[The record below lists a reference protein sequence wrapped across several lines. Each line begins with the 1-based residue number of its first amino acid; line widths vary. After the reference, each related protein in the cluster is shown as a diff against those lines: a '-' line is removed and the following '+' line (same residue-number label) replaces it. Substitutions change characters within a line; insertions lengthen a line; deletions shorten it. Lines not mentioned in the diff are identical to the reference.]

1 MTLSEPRAGGFGRG
15 GFRIPCASSAP
26 PLMLVGMSE
35 PAVEMAAVRS
45 ALGRVASELCA
56 LFESASS
63 ADVRIPRSEWSVGD
77 VAVHVTRGTE
87 SYLEYVAGG
96 TDPFLDVSDI
106 AGGSLARTNATRVS
120 EESQRDLPTLA
131 RRLRTASAT
140 LLEQTADRDGD
151 EVVMWHGQP
160 VALANMLGIG
170 LAEYLLHGRDVAKA
184 LSRPWTIRPDDAR
197 LVLAAAL
204 PLLPLLVN
212 PVTTAG
218 VHARYDLRV
227 RGGTHVSVAINDGAL
242 DVSGSGGSADCHVS
256 ADPVALLLVAYGRRS
271 QWVPILTGRLV
282 AWGRRPWLGGR
293 FVRYLVTP

>member
-1 MTLSEPRAGGFGRG
+1 
-15 GFRIPCASSAP
+15 
-26 PLMLVGMSE
+26 MLLVVGVSE
-35 PAVEMAAVRS
+35 PAVEMSAVRS
-45 ALGRVASELCA
+45 ALGRVASELSA

-63 ADVRIPRSEWSVGD
+63 ADVRISRSEWSVGD

-87 SYLEYVAGG
+87 SYLVYVAGG

-120 EESQRDLPTLA
+120 EEFQRDLPALV

-184 LSRPWTIRPDDAR
+184 LSRPWKIRPDDAR
-197 LVLAAAL
+197 VVLAAAL

-212 PVTTAG
+212 PVTTSG

-227 RGGTHVSVAINDGAL
+227 RGGPRVDVTINDGSLA
-242 DVSGSGGSADCHVS
+242 VSRDGGSADCHVS

-282 AWGRRPWLGGR
+282 AWGRRPWLGVR
-293 FVRYLVTP
+293 LVRYLVTP